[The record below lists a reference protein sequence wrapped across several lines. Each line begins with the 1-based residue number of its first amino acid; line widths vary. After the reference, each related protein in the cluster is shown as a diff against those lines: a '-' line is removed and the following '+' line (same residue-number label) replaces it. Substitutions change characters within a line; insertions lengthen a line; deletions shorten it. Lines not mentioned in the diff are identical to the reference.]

1 MNGNPT
7 IWRCAVAD
15 HHLQI
20 RGDCYSTDSELFL
33 WPLPTYGDQLV
44 EYGLRT
50 REHQTLER
58 THARTH
64 ARTKI
69 LSIKMSAGPAPLTR
83 LIVYQTSI
91 PKSRM
96 FTFRV
101 HIPVCKVQLALRPQF
116 YGALGMA

>member
-15 HHLQI
+15 HYLQI

-44 EYGLRT
+44 EFG
-50 REHQTLER
+50 TLED

-64 ARTKI
+64 ERTHKDTSI
-69 LSIKMSAGPAPLTR
+69 LSHLSHVQNTNSYPLKC
-83 LIVYQTSI
+83 L
-91 PKSRM
+91 
-96 FTFRV
+96 
-101 HIPVCKVQLALRPQF
+101 LDLRP
-116 YGALGMA
+116 